1 MLLQCPQ
8 ALKKLIKEGRLE
20 ITAGGWVMP
29 DEACTHIYALVDQ
42 FIEGTIIFRYLLG
55 AWRQLLYATFFMS
68 SVLVEVLPTLRF
80 PVVLQS
86 STLGPQRASFLRA
99 MYPAHYHF
107 SFPILT
113 LIYSYKCIYSAL

>member
-55 AWRQLLYATFFMS
+55 AWRQLLYATFFYVVRPS
-68 SVLVEVLPTLRF
+68 GGSADIALSGGPPVQHLGSPTCIVPTSYVPRPLS
-80 PVVLQS
+80 LQ
-86 STLGPQRASFLRA
+86 
-99 MYPAHYHF
+99 F
-107 SFPILT
+107 SDT